1 MCAVHLMQFSITRGY
16 DKQENKVARDRPG
29 EAEKDLTIRV
39 FYPQELEFL
48 KDVEPGC
55 MDWMF
60 GQL

>member
-48 KDVEPGC
+48 KDV
-55 MDWMF
+55 
-60 GQL
+60 